1 MSQKELMTKIA
12 CIRSDQQL
20 QEPTKRAVEIFA
32 QATEDFI
39 EGESKRLGPDTPAWI
54 VMAAVA
60 SAIGIV
66 IGGYLA
72 AHPDPRRGREIIQR
86 LLALTKAQ
94 ADRVIEWAQK
104 AAPSKGPQPPAAT

>member
-12 CIRSDQQL
+12 YIKLDQQL
-20 QEPTKRAVEIFA
+20 QEPTKRAVEIFS
-32 QATEDFI
+32 QATEHFI

-72 AHPDPRRGREIIQR
+72 GNPDPRRGREIIQR

-94 ADRVIEWAQK
+94 ADRVIEWSQK

>member
-12 CIRSDQQL
+12 YIKLDQQL
-20 QEPTKRAVEIFA
+20 QEPTKRAVEIFS

-72 AHPDPRRGREIIQR
+72 GNPDPRRGREIIQR

-94 ADRVIEWAQK
+94 ADRVIEWSQK